1 MPSRFRWLPG
11 RGRLLVSTDLHGNGA
26 DLRALR
32 AVYKALCAEQPES
45 ATGLQTHWALLG
57 DLVHGPDDAA
67 RSEQPELYGYPDES
81 PGMPAQVLALM
92 AEHPDRIHYVL
103 GNHDHGHVGG
113 PHTGKFYDDE
123 VLALEARLSES
134 EKIALRGLFST
145 AYLALAAPCGVLLSH
160 GSPDHTLQRPTD
172 LDDIPLEVGRATPY
186 QRRILDTFLRSYGQR
201 PDVTTRL
208 LARFGSEPRLSLVV
222 HGHDRDES
230 GYFTDGENQVCPVIF
245 GALRE
250 NKRYLVLDLAARYAS
265 ASDLREGIEIR
276 RLHPLEVPMGA
287 APGS

>member
-26 DLRALR
+26 DLRALS
-32 AVYKALCAEQPES
+32 AVYKALCAERPEPE
-45 ATGLQTHWALLG
+45 AETEPDTETHWALLG

-67 RSEQPELYGYPDES
+67 REDQPELYGYPDES
-81 PGMPAQVLALM
+81 PSLPAQVLELM

-123 VLALEARLSES
+123 VLALEARLGEA
-134 EKIALRGLFST
+134 ERAALRALFSS
-145 AYLALAAPCGVLLSH
+145 AYLALAAPCGVLLCH
-160 GSPDHTLQRPTD
+160 GSPDHTLRRPTD
-172 LDDIPLEVGRATPY
+172 LDDIPLEAGRATPY
-186 QRRILDTFLRSYGQR
+186 QRRVLDTFLRSYGQR
-201 PDVTTRL
+201 AEVTARL
-208 LARFGSEPRLSLVV
+208 LARFGSEPKLSLVV

-230 GYFTDGENQVCPVIF
+230 GYFTDGDNQVCPVIF

-250 NKRYLVLDLAARYAS
+250 NKRYLVLDLGARYAS
-265 ASDLREGIEIR
+265 AGDLREGIEIR
-276 RLHPLEVPMGA
+276 RLYPEAEPDR
-287 APGS
+287 

>member
-11 RGRLLVSTDLHGNGA
+11 RGRLLVSTDLHGNGD

-32 AVYKALCAEQPES
+32 DVFLALCDERPGTEVGTED
-45 ATGLQTHWALLG
+45 ATEVHWALLG

-67 RSEQPELYGYPDES
+67 RAEQPELYGYPDES
-81 PGMPAQVLALM
+81 PAMPAAVLALQ
-92 AEHPDRIHYVL
+92 AQHPDRIHYVL

-123 VLALEARLSES
+123 VLALEQRLDES
-134 EKIALRGLFST
+134 QRAALRCLFSS
-145 AYLALAAPCGVLLSH
+145 AYLALAAPCGVLLCH

-186 QRRILDTFLRSYGQR
+186 QRRVLDTVLRSYGQR
-201 PDVTTRL
+201 QDVTARL
-208 LARFGSEPRLSLVV
+208 LLRFGSEPPLRLVV
-222 HGHDRDES
+222 HGHDRDEL
-230 GYFTDGENQVCPVIF
+230 GYFTDGENQACPVIF

-250 NKRYLVLDLAARYAS
+250 HKRYLLLDLGARYES
-265 ASDLREGIEIR
+265 VHDLREGIEVR
-276 RLHPLEVPMGA
+276 RLYPDRDGDR
-287 APGS
+287 